1 MQLDNQDI
9 QRGYD
14 LIKQCIDYVIE
25 RDGIQYIASEIA
37 PSTYKDMRQYRDD
50 FGQFLVYSGGD
61 HGFLGKEYNIKFRAL
76 HDTMHYEN
84 ELTFN
89 FDHEIVLS
97 DLTALE
103 FHNIVAKLGYG
114 YRDCVLVEKII
125 RAEIEGQI
133 EYYKENGEYVKDQRA
148 FIVACLESM
157 GKGDKRYLE
166 KQV

>member
-1 MQLDNQDI
+1 MSTFHDI
-9 QRGYD
+9 HRGYN

-25 RDGIQYIASEIA
+25 RDKIQYISSEIA
-37 PSTYKDMRQYRDD
+37 PSTYKGMRQYRDD
-50 FGQFLVYSGGD
+50 FGQFLVYSGGN
-61 HGFLGKEYNIKFRAL
+61 HGFLGEDYNIKFRAL
-76 HDTMHYEN
+76 HDAMHYEN
-84 ELTFN
+84 ELTFY

-97 DLTALE
+97 DMTALE

-133 EYYKENGEYVKDQRA
+133 EYYRENGEYVKDQRA

-157 GKGDKRYLE
+157 EKGDKRYLE

>member
-1 MQLDNQDI
+1 MRTTRDDI
-9 QRGYD
+9 HRGYD
-14 LIKQCIDYVIE
+14 LIKQCIDYVLK
-25 RDGIQYIASEIA
+25 RDNIKFISSELA

-76 HDTMHYEN
+76 HDAMHYEN

-103 FHNIVAKLGYG
+103 FHNIVAKMGHG
-114 YRDCVLVEKII
+114 YRDCLMVEKII

-148 FIVACLESM
+148 FILACLESM
-157 GKGDKRYLE
+157 ERGDKRYLE
-166 KQV
+166 KQI